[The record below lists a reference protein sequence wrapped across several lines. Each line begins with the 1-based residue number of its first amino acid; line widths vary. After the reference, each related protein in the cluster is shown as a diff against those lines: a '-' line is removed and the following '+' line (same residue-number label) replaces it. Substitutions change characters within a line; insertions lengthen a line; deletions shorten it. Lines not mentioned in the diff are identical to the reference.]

1 VYVYGGIGFGFGA
14 GVGSGALDCKSHKYL
29 VRKEM

>member
-1 VYVYGGIGFGFGA
+1 VYVYGGTGFGFGA
-14 GVGSGALDCKSHKYL
+14 GVGSEALDCKSHKYL